1 MKRFWSLA
9 WLALLACC
17 AGKPVA
23 DNVEVKRQS
32 ATIEGAVREMG
43 TELPITGVTVFF
55 TTFMIL
61 GERLADVY
69 PQGRLA
75 AIIKPVYF
83 AFFVDM
89 AVILPFI
96 FWGSIL
102 FSHRIAGPMPKIYR
116 TLRSIGDGN
125 FDMTLVLRKHDEL
138 KELADVINEM
148 SKNLKEREQKK

>member
-1 MKRFWSLA
+1 MPATFRRKKYFIERGLQLRFARFVILFVFIAS
-9 WLALLACC
+9 
-17 AGKPVA
+17 
-23 DNVEVKRQS
+23 
-32 ATIEGAVREMG
+32 I
-43 TELPITGVTVFF
+43 ITGVTVFF

-75 AIIKPVYF
+75 AIVKPVYL
-83 AFFVDM
+83 AFFADM

-116 TLRSIGDGN
+116 TLRSIGDGDFEIN
-125 FDMTLVLRKHDEL
+125 LVLRKHDEL

-148 SKNLKEREQKK
+148 AKNLKERELKK